1 MPGAF
6 LLDSGILY
14 ALFNRRDKW
23 HEPAMALLSAG
34 SDDLI
39 VPATILGETAYLLEE
54 HAQASGVIELAG
66 WLAQPRITV
75 EGLLPQD
82 LRRMTLLIAKYPDL
96 GFVDSSVVAIAERL
110 LIDTIATTDRRHFSG
125 VRPSHVA
132 RFTLVPA

>member
-1 MPGAF
+1 MPGA
-6 LLDSGILY
+6 LLVDSGILY
-14 ALFNRRDKW
+14 ALFNRRDQW
-23 HEPAMALLSAG
+23 HERAMTLLSAG
-34 SDDLI
+34 SGDLI

-54 HAQASGVIELAG
+54 RAQAGGVIELAG

-110 LIDTIATTDRRHFSG
+110 MIDTIATTDRRHFTA
-125 VRPSHVA
+125 VRPSHA
-132 RFTLVPA
+132 ERFTLVP

>member
-1 MPGAF
+1 VPGAI
-6 LLDSGILY
+6 LVDSGILY

-23 HEPAMALLSAG
+23 HEPAMTLLSAG

-54 HAQASGVIELAG
+54 RSQARGVIELAG

-82 LRRMTLLIAKYPDL
+82 LRRMTLLISKHPAL
-96 GFVDSSVVAIAERL
+96 GFVDSSVAAIAERL
-110 LIDTIATTDRRHFSG
+110 LIATIATTDRRHFSD
-125 VRPSHVA
+125 VRPSHVE
-132 RFTLVPA
+132 RFTLVP